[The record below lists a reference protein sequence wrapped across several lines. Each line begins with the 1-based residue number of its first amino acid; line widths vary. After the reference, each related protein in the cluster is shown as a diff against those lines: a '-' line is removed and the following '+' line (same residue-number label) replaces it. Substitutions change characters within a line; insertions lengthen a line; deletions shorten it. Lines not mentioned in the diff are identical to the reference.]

1 MLKLWSKLSRVSL
14 DTLDEGLDTLHS
26 NHHMTMKYEL
36 FVSCHGDGCAWRD
49 VFQFADRP
57 EVEIICMLRDKS
69 VETYRALYDQ
79 EPASTHLGINI
90 VEPQHRDSLP
100 TIRK

>member
-1 MLKLWSKLSRVSL
+1 MPLKWWSKLSRVDL
-14 DTLDEGLDTLHS
+14 DTLDQGSDISHS
-26 NHHMTMKYEL
+26 DHMTLKYEL

-57 EVEIICMLRDKS
+57 ETDVIAMLKERAL
-69 VETYRALYDQ
+69 ETYRELYDQ
-79 EPASTHLGINI
+79 EPNSVHLGIQI
-90 VEPQHRDSLP
+90 IEPQHREELP